1 MLPSEVGLQW
11 RLIDL
16 AKPHRY
22 EFVAKT
28 ETAVSPEEQPKI
40 VDGEQ
45 FTVDLRDPLLAA
57 LLAWLIPGLGHIYQR
72 RTAKGVLFMV
82 CILGTFL
89 YGWGLGGGK
98 VVYAAWQPEI
108 RRWPYLCQVWAGLP
122 ALPALAQRTMGNPF
136 GETFMAAPKSA
147 AELAAWQKELSGN
160 FELGTVFTMIAGLL
174 NLLAIFD
181 AGAGPVGSVPEKED
195 KKKPDDRPPPDDES
209 GDDDPTTTGQSSDPK
224 TNP

>member
-1 MLPSEVGLQW
+1 M
-11 RLIDL
+11 
-16 AKPHRY
+16 
-22 EFVAKT
+22 AKT
-28 ETAVSPEEQPKI
+28 DVSTQTEQPAKT

-98 VVYAAWQPEI
+98 VVYASWEPET
-108 RRWPYLCQVWAGLP
+108 RRYYYFAQFWAGLP
-122 ALPALAQRTMGNPF
+122 ALPALVQSAFDNPL
-136 GETFMAAPKSA
+136 GDSFMAPPADA
-147 AELAAWQKELSGN
+147 TELASWRKELSGK
-160 FELGTVFTMIAGLL
+160 FELGTIFTTIAGML
-174 NLLAIFD
+174 NLLVIFD

-195 KKKPDDRPPPDDES
+195 EEGDDGDRPPPEDDS
-209 GDDDPTTTGQSSDPK
+209 GDDEKASTAAEEKS
-224 TNP
+224 

>member
-1 MLPSEVGLQW
+1 MLGSEVGLQW

-16 AKPHRY
+16 ARHPCRIEH
-22 EFVAKT
+22 VAKMEAAT
-28 ETAVSPEEQPKI
+28 EPAEQPKI

-57 LLAWLIPGLGHIYQR
+57 FLAWLIPGLGHIYQR

-108 RRWPYLCQVWAGLP
+108 RRWPYLCQFWAGLP
-122 ALPALAQRTMGNPF
+122 ALPALIQRGMNNPF
-136 GETFMAAPKSA
+136 GDSFMTAPRDAS
-147 AELAAWQKELSGN
+147 ELAAWQKELAGK
-160 FELGTVFTMIAGLL
+160 FELGTVFTMVAGLL

-181 AGAGPVGSVPEKED
+181 AGAGPVGSVPEKEEKQGD
-195 KKKPDDRPPPDDES
+195 DDRPPPDDDH
-209 GDDDPTTTGQSSDPK
+209 GDDSDAPAGSTAGK
-224 TNP
+224 D